1 MEQEHPLDQ
10 KVNRIAKKLSKL
22 QADYENLAHD
32 NTMLH
37 VGVSHL
43 AIKQQ
48 VRLAELPHSELALKL
63 ISCTSFSPNN
73 QVKLRA
79 NTSRWSISTEI
90 VL

>member
-48 VRLAELPHSELALKL
+48 VRLAELPHSELAHSSSDRLRKK
-63 ISCTSFSPNN
+63 ISKFSF
-73 QVKLRA
+73 LG
-79 NTSRWSISTEI
+79 
-90 VL
+90 L